1 MMDIFVTGG
10 TGYVGREMI
19 GTLLRRG
26 HAVRALTREASRA
39 RVPAGATAVTG
50 DALDAGTF
58 AGALTRRTTLVHLVG
73 TPHPSPSK
81 AAEFERVDST
91 SIQASVQAARRA
103 PIAHLVY
110 VSVAQPAPL
119 MHAYVDVRARGEAA
133 IAAAGLAATMIRPWY
148 VLGPG
153 HWWPL
158 ALKPFYWLAEQMPST
173 REAARRM
180 GLVTLPQ
187 MVAALVAS
195 VESPPAAGTIRTV
208 DVPAIR
214 AARLD

>member
-1 MMDIFVTGG
+1 
-10 TGYVGREMI
+10 
-19 GTLLRRG
+19 L
-26 HAVRALTREASRA
+26 
-39 RVPAGATAVTG
+39 
-50 DALDAGTF
+50 
-58 AGALTRRTTLVHLVG
+58 
-73 TPHPSPSK
+73 
-81 AAEFERVDST
+81 T
-91 SIQASVQAARRA
+91 SIQASVEAGRRA

-110 VSVAQPAPL
+110 VSVAQPAPM

-158 ALKPFYWLAEQMPST
+158 ALKPFYWLAEQLPPT

-187 MVAALVAS
+187 MVAVLVDA
-195 VESPPAAGTIRTV
+195 VENPPAPGTIRVV

-214 AARLD
+214 AAQLD

>member
-1 MMDIFVTGG
+1 MDVFVTGG

-19 GTLLRRG
+19 GALLRHG
-26 HAVRALTREASRA
+26 HAVRALVRQASLA
-39 RVPAGATAVTG
+39 RVPPGATAVAG
-50 DALDAGTF
+50 DALDAETF
-58 AGALTRRTTLVHLVG
+58 VEALYKRTTLVHLVR

-81 AAEFERVDST
+81 AAEFERVDLT
-91 SIQASVQAARRA
+91 SIQASVEAGRRA

-110 VSVAQPAPL
+110 VSVAQPAPM

-133 IAAAGLAATMIRPWY
+133 FAAAGLAATLIRPWY

-158 ALKPFYWLAEQMPST
+158 ALKPFYCLAEQLPPT
-173 REAARRM
+173 REAAWRM

-187 MVAALVAS
+187 MVAVLVDA
-195 VESPPAAGTIRTV
+195 VENPPAPGTIRVV

-214 AARLD
+214 AAQLD